1 MLIINDLSKKFRK
14 KEVLH
19 PLDLTTAEYMAC
31 WEKMEREKLR
41 CCAVLPGCMVTTM
54 EVFPLQIR
62 QVNRRA

>member
-19 PLDLTTAEYMAC
+19 PLDLT
-31 WEKMEREKLR
+31 L
-41 CCAVLPGCMVTTM
+41 VLPGCMVTTM